1 MNTAPWLELTAD
13 PDAAMAWR
21 DRRRISRAEF
31 ACSAAT
37 VAAGLPD
44 DRFFIN
50 RCGSRYNFA
59 VAFAAVALRDATN
72 LLPPAAGNGAIESLR
87 CSYPNAPVLDDA
99 LLCKL
104 MRGRAR
110 TPARRDLCSASHIVA
125 IAFTSGSSG
134 VPRACPKPW
143 QLLAMSAH
151 YCRRQVGTGSLF
163 NVVATVPSQHM
174 FGLETVV
181 VTAIA
186 AGWAIY
192 DGPSFLPAEIVAAL
206 EDLPR
211 PRMLITSPLHLG
223 HILSWQQ
230 DMPGIDVV
238 LTATAPLSQEMAR
251 EAERRCGG
259 QVQEIY
265 GCSEAGSLATRRT
278 ANEIQFSPYPG
289 VTIAM
294 HGELTVVSAEHF
306 PASVQLADQLE
317 FTGDGKFI
325 LLGRDADMVKVA
337 GRRGSLTEITSVLK
351 SLPGVDDAVV
361 FMPGENDQ
369 ERPVAL
375 VVAPGRTEMQL
386 RAALAGL
393 IDPIFIPRPLRLVP
407 VLPRN
412 SLGKIAKSDLRA
424 LLVATRD

>member
-1 MNTAPWLELTAD
+1 MAD
-13 PDAAMAWR
+13 PDAAIAWR
-21 DRRRISRAEF
+21 EGRRISRAEF
-31 ACSAAT
+31 ARSAAT

-44 DRFFIN
+44 GSFFIN

-72 LLPPAAGNGAIESLR
+72 LLPPAAGDGAIGSLR
-87 CSYPNAPVLDDA
+87 SSYPDAKILDDDV
-99 LLCKL
+99 LCEL

-125 IAFTSGSSG
+125 IAFTSGSTG
-134 VPRACPKPW
+134 APRACPKPW

-151 YCRRQVGTGSLF
+151 YCRRQVGSGNFF

-192 DGPSFLPAEIVAAL
+192 DGPSFYPAEIVAAL
-206 EDLPR
+206 EELPR
-211 PRMLITSPLHLG
+211 PRMLITSPFHLG

-251 EAERRCGG
+251 ETERRCGG
-259 QVQEIY
+259 HVQEIY

-278 ANEIQFSPYPG
+278 ASELQFSPYPG
-289 VTIAM
+289 VILAM
-294 HGELTVVSAEHF
+294 RGELTEVSAEHF
-306 PASVQLADQLE
+306 PGTVQLPDQLE
-317 FTGDGKFI
+317 FAGNGRFV
-325 LLGRDADMVKVA
+325 LLGRDADMIKVA
-337 GRRGSLTEITSVLK
+337 GRRGSLTDITCVLK
-351 SLPGVDDAVV
+351 GLPGVDDAVV
-361 FMPGENDQ
+361 FMPGEGDQ

-407 VLPRN
+407 SLPRN
-412 SLGKIAKSDLRA
+412 SLGKLVQSDLRA